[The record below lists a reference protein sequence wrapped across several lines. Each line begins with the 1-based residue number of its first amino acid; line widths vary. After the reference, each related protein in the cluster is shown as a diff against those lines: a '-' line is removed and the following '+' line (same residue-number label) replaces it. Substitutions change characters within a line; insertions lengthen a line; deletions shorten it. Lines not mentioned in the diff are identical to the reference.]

1 MHVPQRVFPGAEG
14 RDGGEWWRPA
24 NHFDQRPEA
33 GQTHC
38 RAQGVSGRAGTSV
51 GAPGQLHEGAGQ
63 SRLCEHSHS
72 LRQATVEVSPEPE
85 KKEPGAA
92 LGSPHPPQ
100 HSSLRGDT
108 KSSCPE
114 SCQPASPSPPP
125 SPLPFLCPD
134 VSDRGWGRGASQASS
149 THGGSTHWQQFGSP
163 LGFRDAGW
171 VPRVARA
178 GNVDSWR
185 EMSKA
190 RGSLSKHP
198 RGLYGGSSWTRT
210 ALHGLWQKWG
220 RHLPC
225 SPACSGPSPRDA
237 AQGPHH
243 QPQVQ
248 GFTRTCRAPPSNRTV
263 ITASCP
269 WTWPALPEP
278 N

>member
-1 MHVPQRVFPGAEG
+1 MGESGGGQRTTLTKGLKLDRPTAGPKASPGGLAPLWGPLGSYMRGPGNPGYVSTATASARPLWKCHLSPRRKSQVLPLEAPTRLNTPASGVTQSLHVRS
-14 RDGGEWWRPA
+14 PA
-24 NHFDQRPEA
+24 SQRPLP
-33 GQTHC
+33 
-38 RAQGVSGRAGTSV
+38 RR
-51 GAPGQLHEGAGQ
+51 P
-63 SRLCEHSHS
+63 
-72 LRQATVEVSPEPE
+72 
-85 KKEPGAA
+85 
-92 LGSPHPPQ
+92 
-100 HSSLRGDT
+100 
-108 KSSCPE
+108 
-114 SCQPASPSPPP
+114 
-125 SPLPFLCPD
+125 PLPFLCPD

-149 THGGSTHWQQFGSP
+149 THGGSTHWQQFRSP